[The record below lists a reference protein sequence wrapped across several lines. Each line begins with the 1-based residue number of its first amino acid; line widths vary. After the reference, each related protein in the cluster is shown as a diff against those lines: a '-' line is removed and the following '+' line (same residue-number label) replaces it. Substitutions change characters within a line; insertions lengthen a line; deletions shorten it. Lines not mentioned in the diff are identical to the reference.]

1 MGVVSTDAPDTPGP
15 DDPFA
20 DAASREEILQL
31 VEDALREA
39 HRKVESGRVYD
50 AESER
55 VRIKWIRTVG
65 YMADQYRKVLRDEDL
80 EEMRREIDDLR
91 DQIDDP

>member
-1 MGVVSTDAPDTPGP
+1 MSTEDTSSPSVETFP
-15 DDPFA
+15 ENA
-20 DAASREEILQL
+20 DREEILEL

-50 AESER
+50 AEAER

-65 YMADQYRKVLRDEDL
+65 YMADQYRKVLRDDDL
-80 EEMRREIDDLR
+80 EQMRAEIDELR
-91 DQIDDP
+91 DTIDGGGSS